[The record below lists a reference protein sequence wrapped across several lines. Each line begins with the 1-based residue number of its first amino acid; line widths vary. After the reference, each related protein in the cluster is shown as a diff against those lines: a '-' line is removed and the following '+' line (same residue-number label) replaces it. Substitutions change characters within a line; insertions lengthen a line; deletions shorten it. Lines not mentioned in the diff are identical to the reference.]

1 LSLNKISAR
10 RRYASEQ
17 PGEARLLASR
27 KVPKEVSLRGR
38 YGVMRPLKN
47 PPAALI
53 AHRTNLQLRQ
63 GGNRNIP
70 ALVKG
75 FRALQR

>member
-1 LSLNKISAR
+1 MSLNKISAR

-38 YGVMRPLKN
+38 YGLNAVNYGVL
-47 PPAALI
+47 AS
-53 AHRTNLQLRQ
+53 
-63 GGNRNIP
+63 GNRSTIHS
-70 ALVKG
+70 A
-75 FRALQR
+75 F